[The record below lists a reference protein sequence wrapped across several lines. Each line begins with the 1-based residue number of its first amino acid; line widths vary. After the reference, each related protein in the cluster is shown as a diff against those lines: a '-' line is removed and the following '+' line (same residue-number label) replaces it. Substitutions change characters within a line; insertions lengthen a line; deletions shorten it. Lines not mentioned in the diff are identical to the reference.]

1 MRCKPHRRFDNRD
14 VMITGEV
21 ATVLKRNGIKVLTE
35 EEWKQKRANEKG
47 GDFEFLPGTVIL
59 LY

>member
-1 MRCKPHRRFDNRD
+1 
-14 VMITGEV
+14 MITGEV
-21 ATVLKRNGIKVLTE
+21 ATVLKRNGIKGSSCHKLLTE